1 MGVTST
7 SKQINLERID
17 CDGTLQVTL
26 ALSASPAIVSN
37 PTDIV
42 LTLDR
47 SDSLEGAPMESV
59 KAGAKTFIDILSEST
74 GGAPDA
80 IGSGSRIGI
89 VSFNQTA
96 TADTQLITSVAALKD
111 AADALDAS
119 GSTNHAA
126 AFSAAMQ
133 LFDPQSTNAKV
144 IVLFTDGK
152 TTAGP
157 PPAPVAAAARAEGI
171 IIYCIGLIG
180 SDGIDVSVLN
190 DWATDPDASHV
201 AVTPDAADLE
211 DLFRDLAANISKTG
225 ATDIVID
232 EVVNDDFQITSMSPP
247 TKGTAEMQSS
257 TALQWKIPELGVT
270 ANEGASLQFAIRHTA
285 DTSGTKLVNES
296 LTYSDNEGNVVAF
309 PTPSV
314 EVDCGTVVQE
324 PCPVPVD
331 FSIEGCDDFAVFDAG
346 DVRLESLG
354 RILELNFT
362 VKRVCPGKRVALGV
376 LLSEVGE
383 NGDEYPRGMKAL
395 TLPAHNAPYCRDI
408 RVKGV
413 RFVLPEDLS
422 AVEEPGSMCRERFFR
437 VRTIAHPVDYGF
449 RCCEADPT

>member
-26 ALSASPAIVSN
+26 ALSASPDIVSN
-37 PTDIV
+37 PTDSV

-96 TADTQLITSVAALKD
+96 TADTQLIPSVAARKE

-133 LFDPQSTNAKV
+133 LFDPQSANAKV

-232 EVVNDDFQITSMSPP
+232 EVVSADFQ
-247 TKGTAEMQSS
+247 
-257 TALQWKIPELGVT
+257 
-270 ANEGASLQFAIRHTA
+270 
-285 DTSGTKLVNES
+285 
-296 LTYSDNEGNVVAF
+296 
-309 PTPSV
+309 
-314 EVDCGTVVQE
+314 
-324 PCPVPVD
+324 
-331 FSIEGCDDFAVFDAG
+331 FAVFDAG

-362 VKRVCPGKRVALGV
+362 VKRVCPGKCVALGV

-395 TLPAHNAPYCRDI
+395 TLPAHNAPSCRDI
-408 RVKGV
+408 RVKCV

-422 AVEEPGSMCRERFFR
+422 AVEEELGCMCRERSFR

>member
-26 ALSASPAIVSN
+26 ALSASPDIVSN

-47 SDSLEGAPMESV
+47 SDSL
-59 KAGAKTFIDILSEST
+59 

-89 VSFNQTA
+89 VSFNQAA
-96 TADTQLITSVAALKD
+96 TADTQLVTSVAARKD

-133 LFDPQSTNAKV
+133 LFDPQSANAKV

-171 IIYCIGLIG
+171 ILYCIGLIG

-190 DWATDPDASHV
+190 DWAPIR
-201 AVTPDAADLE
+201 TPRTWPSPRTPRTWRTC
-211 DLFRDLAANISKTG
+211 F
-225 ATDIVID
+225 ATWRP
-232 EVVNDDFQITSMSPP
+232 TSPRPARRTSSSTRWSAPTSRSPAWSPP

-270 ANEGASLQFAIRHTA
+270 ANEGASLQFAIRHTDQKRIIRTA
-285 DTSGTKLVNES
+285 SSVWGMR
-296 LTYSDNEGNVVAF
+296 SDF
-309 PTPSV
+309 
-314 EVDCGTVVQE
+314 
-324 PCPVPVD
+324 
-331 FSIEGCDDFAVFDAG
+331 FF
-346 DVRLESLG
+346 
-354 RILELNFT
+354 
-362 VKRVCPGKRVALGV
+362 
-376 LLSEVGE
+376 LL
-383 NGDEYPRGMKAL
+383 K
-395 TLPAHNAPYCRDI
+395 T
-408 RVKGV
+408 
-413 RFVLPEDLS
+413 
-422 AVEEPGSMCRERFFR
+422 
-437 VRTIAHPVDYGF
+437 
-449 RCCEADPT
+449 